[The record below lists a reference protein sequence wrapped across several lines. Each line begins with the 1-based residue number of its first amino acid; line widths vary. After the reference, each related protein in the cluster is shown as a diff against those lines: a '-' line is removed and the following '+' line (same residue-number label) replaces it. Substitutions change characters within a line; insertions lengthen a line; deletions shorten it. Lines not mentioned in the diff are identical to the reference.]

1 MYAYIKGKLTIKSP
15 TMVVIDAGGVGFELQ
30 ISLHTW
36 SAIEKKEEVLLWTEF
51 IVREDSQTL
60 FGFAGEDERYL
71 FRLLI
76 SVSGIGPNT
85 SRLILS
91 AMEPDQARAAILTED
106 VAAFQSVKG
115 VGPKTAKR
123 VIIELKDKLEKAGD
137 TSMLIPGSPGGG
149 GSGRAEALSALM
161 ALGFQ
166 KAQAE
171 KALQKAVQGG
181 KQPENTEEWLK
192 EALKT
197 LS

>member
-1 MYAYIKGKLTIKSP
+1 MYAYIKGKLTFKSP
-15 TMVVIDAGGVGFELQ
+15 TMVVIDTGGIGYELQ

-36 SAIEKKEEVLLWTEF
+36 TAIEKKEEVLLWTEL
-51 IVREDSQTL
+51 IVKEDSHTL
-60 FGFAGEDERYL
+60 FGFSQVDERQL

-91 AMEPDQARAAILTED
+91 AMEPDQARTAILTED

-123 VIIELKDKLEKAGD
+123 VIIELKDKLEKTSD
-137 TSMLIPGSPGGG
+137 TAMHIPGSPGGG
-149 GSGRAEALSALM
+149 SGRVEALSALM

-171 KALQKAVQGG
+171 KALQKVSQRG

-192 EALKT
+192 EALKA